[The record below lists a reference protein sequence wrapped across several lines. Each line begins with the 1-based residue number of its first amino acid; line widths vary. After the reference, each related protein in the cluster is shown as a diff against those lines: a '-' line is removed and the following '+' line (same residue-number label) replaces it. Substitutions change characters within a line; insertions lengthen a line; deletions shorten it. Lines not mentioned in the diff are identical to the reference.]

1 MPAESPSLLSGA
13 PGRPPASGNPDKR
26 FSKVVSLEHADEC
39 LRGRFQ
45 ALDDML
51 PVTNASAVDQRGY
64 LREEGSIECWCELCV
79 DEAPDQQASPED
91 RQHRLR
97 HRIRLGGSA
106 NVLEVDID
114 PVGACSRER
123 L

>member
-13 PGRPPASGNPDKR
+13 PGRPPASGDPDKR

-64 LREEGSIECWCELCV
+64 LREEGSIERCCERCA
-79 DEAPDQQASPED
+79 DEAPDQQASQED
-91 RQHRLR
+91 RR
-97 HRIRLGGSA
+97 HRPGPRIRPGGC
-106 NVLEVDID
+106 VT
-114 PVGACSRER
+114 VG
-123 L
+123 